1 MISSNLKKKFAI
13 LGYPLTHTLSPVMH
27 TTAFRL
33 LDLPHSFEAISVHP
47 SKLEEKY
54 RTLLAQG
61 YVGFNIT
68 IPYKSLIL
76 QFIDS
81 FDETARAAGAVN
93 TIVIENG
100 KTRGYNTDVH
110 GFVASIIDLRKYIDG
125 NRVLLIGTG
134 GAARAVAVGLLKDFH
149 PREVTIAGRNRENID
164 LFLKHLNS
172 SNNHIIHQSE
182 VRGLALTEESFFQDF
197 NSSSVVINATPVGM
211 YPNSHDTPLP
221 AGVSFHGSQLAV
233 DLIYI
238 PKRTRFLKDASG
250 AGARTLGGLEMLL
263 QQGASAFQLFTGH
276 AMPLDPVREALKKE
290 LHRETE

>member
-1 MISSNLKKKFAI
+1 
-13 LGYPLTHTLSPVMH
+13 MH

-61 YVGFNIT
+61 YAGFNIT
-68 IPYKSLIL
+68 IPHKSLIL

-100 KTRGYNTDVH
+100 RTRGYNTDVH

-134 GAARAVAVGLLKDFH
+134 GAARAVAVGLLKNFH
-149 PREVTIAGRNRENID
+149 PQEVVIAGRNKENID
-164 LFLKHLNS
+164 LLLTHLQSSKKHIPYQCQVLGSTLGDGDFLQH
-172 SNNHIIHQSE
+172 
-182 VRGLALTEESFFQDF
+182 F
-197 NSSSVVINATPVGM
+197 NSSSVVINATPIGM
-211 YPNSHDTPLP
+211 YPNTHDTPLP

-238 PKRTRFLKDASG
+238 PKKTRFLKDASD